1 MIKIKLLCVGK
12 IKDKYL
18 EEGIKEYLKRLSK
31 YASFTIEEV
40 ADEKIPENS
49 NESLDNIVKEKES
62 NKLLSKIEGYSYL
75 LDVKGEEYSSD
86 VFAAYLANTIDS
98 GKSKL
103 TFIICGSLGPSEKLR
118 KSVNERISLSRLTFT
133 HQMTRLIILEQIY
146 RAFKINNNEI
156 YHK

>member
-31 YASFTIEEV
+31 YASVSIEEV

-75 LDVKGEEYSSD
+75 LDVFGEEHTSES
-86 VFAAYLANTIDS
+86 FAKELGSIIDK
-98 GKSKL
+98 GNSKI

-146 RAFKINNNEI
+146 RCFKINNHET

>member
-1 MIKIKLLCVGK
+1 MVKIKLLCVGK

-31 YASFTIEEV
+31 YATFIIEEV

-62 NKLLSKIEGYSYL
+62 NKLLSKIEGYSVL
-75 LDVKGEEYSSD
+75 LDVRGEEMGSCE
-86 VFAAYLANTIDS
+86 FASHLINTIDS
-98 GKSKL
+98 GKSKI
-103 TFIICGSLGPSEKLR
+103 TFIICGSLGPSENLR
-118 KSVNERISLSRLTFT
+118 KSVNIRISLSRLTFT

-146 RAFKINNNEI
+146 RAFKINNNET

>member
-1 MIKIKLLCVGK
+1 MVKIKLLCVGK

-31 YASFTIEEV
+31 YVSFNIEEV
-40 ADEKIPENS
+40 TDEKIPENS

-62 NKLLSKIEGYSYL
+62 NKILSKIEGYSVL
-75 LDVKGEEYSSD
+75 LDVFGKELDSEGFAKDLGNIIDKG
-86 VFAAYLANTIDS
+86 N
-98 GKSKL
+98 SKI

-146 RAFKINNNEI
+146 RAFKINSHET